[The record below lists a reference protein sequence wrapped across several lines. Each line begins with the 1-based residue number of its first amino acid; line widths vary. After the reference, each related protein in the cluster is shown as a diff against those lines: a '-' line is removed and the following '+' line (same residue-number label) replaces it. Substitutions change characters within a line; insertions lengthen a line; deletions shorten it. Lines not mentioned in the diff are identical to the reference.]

1 MNYLKIASAA
11 LAAFVMVGCS
21 DKKGDCCGK
30 SETCCEKKG
39 DCCEAVVAQTVSPRF
54 TAQADAVA
62 LIEPQAV
69 IKTIYE
75 IYESIKDELSEAER
89 QETEK
94 GFAMAKKLGY
104 EDVTWISVSVDEF
117 GDRPLGLAFSAH
129 YPHTLASMIETLGE
143 EAGEPEKIE
152 IPGATEA
159 YKGEGGTPV
168 LAKVGDVLIAAEN
181 EAKAAEQIKLYTDGT
196 TVATYADLQPSA
208 TGILN
213 VKISSFGKALKI
225 TGNGSSAVNQVL
237 PDGERLLKECGELTI
252 KVTTEGAEI
261 SLEAGS
267 VTDATTIKTGLDS
280 VVMMAKMAYEEH
292 KAELVAE
299 LPPAVK
305 EQLPA
310 VDAAVKSLACTQK
323 GKVVT
328 LSVKA
333 EILKLAEALA
343 PVVLSSASNR

>member
-30 SETCCEKKG
+30 SETCCEKK
-39 DCCEAVVAQTVSPRF
+39 DAACCESVVAQTVSPRF

-62 LIEPQAV
+62 LIEPQALV
-69 IKTIYE
+69 KTALKIL
-75 IYESIKDELSEAER
+75 DEVKGGLPEEQVKEAE
-89 QETEK
+89 EYIAK
-94 GFAMAKKLGY
+94 VKKLGV
-104 EDVTWISVSVDEF
+104 EDLDWVAISGDTTSGAGAVSYA
-117 GDRPLGLAFSAH
+117 RPLADLMKV
-129 YPHTLASMIETLGE
+129 LE
-143 EAGEPEKIE
+143 EVSDSTAEKIDVS
-152 IPGATEA
+152 GADAA
-159 YKGEGGTPV
+159 YLIDKGGYFAQVG
-168 LAKVGDVLIAAEN
+168 KVVLIAAKQADL
-181 EAKAAEQIKLYTDGT
+181 EAQVKLYTEG
-196 TVATYADLQPSA
+196 YAAPAAFADIKTSDN
-208 TGILN
+208 GILN

-225 TGNGSSAVNQVL
+225 TGNGSSVVNQVL

-252 KVTTEGAEI
+252 KVTTESAEI

-267 VTDATTIKTGLDS
+267 VTDATTIKTALDS